1 MRCYLVFIMKTSLRS
16 FQKIG
21 LAALAVSFALIST
34 SGLWAD
40 DHWNNQWDSRH
51 HYRRDNYGYYDG
63 DHYHH
68 YETWHSHRG
77 YWDTHGGTRIFIN
90 VD

>member
-1 MRCYLVFIMKTSLRS
+1 MKTNSPKFLK
-16 FQKIG
+16 FA
-21 LAALAVSFALIST
+21 LAALVASFVLGGT
-34 SGLWAD
+34 PRLWAD

-63 DHYHH
+63 DRYHH
-68 YETWHSHRG
+68 YETWHNHHG
-77 YWDTHGGTRIFIN
+77 YWDHHVSGPAIFIN

>member
-1 MRCYLVFIMKTSLRS
+1 MKTPSSKFALT
-16 FQKIG
+16 
-21 LAALAVSFALIST
+21 LAALLLMAAGANS
-34 SGLWAD
+34 LWAD
-40 DHWNNQWDSRH
+40 NMWDSRH

-68 YETWHSHRG
+68 YQTWHNHRG
-77 YWDTHGGTRIFIN
+77 YWDTRGPVRVFIN